1 MYDKFSSV
9 GYGYGEAK
17 RQLLSDEE
25 AQVSFKKKP
34 FPEQYA
40 FDAVLMNLSEI
51 VHTPDQEMASR
62 LWKGIAEIAKSAGEY
77 LE

>member
-1 MYDKFSSV
+1 MTNKFPEI

-17 RQLLSDEE
+17 RQLLSDDKAE
-25 AQVSFKKKP
+25 SFRKRP

-40 FDAVLMNLSEI
+40 FDAVLMNLSEL
-51 VHTPDQEMASR
+51 VHTTDQEVAAH
-62 LWKGIAEIAKSAGEY
+62 LWKAIAQIASDACEF